1 MAPYADRARIPLRVS
16 RESFGVIAALLVI
29 HLVWGS
35 VYVAIRYVVEDM
47 PALLSIGLRYVV
59 AGALLAAY
67 VAARRGP
74 RRLRVDRRTALGCLF
89 LALLLQVLTNGTTT
103 WAEGAG
109 VQAGPAALLTALA
122 PIAIVLLRLGTGD
135 RPRSVTWVG
144 VVVGF
149 AGLAVLILGGQ
160 AVPGFPLWPSL
171 LIAASAGCWALG
183 SFLQPRLRLPDH
195 TFVTAAYQ
203 LLIGGVVLTVAGVTA
218 GERTDFGFPAA
229 TWWVLAFLTASSIVS
244 YTVYVWLLN
253 HAPIS
258 LVSTH
263 AYVNPVVAVL
273 LGWAW
278 LGEPITWPVVVGGAV
293 VLGGVG
299 LVMAER
305 RRPPEGPRAADRVGG
320 GPAGRPPAPGSW
332 RWPPGGGRA

>member
-1 MAPYADRARIPLRVS
+1 MATYAGRARIPLRVS
-16 RESFGVIAALLVI
+16 RETLGIVGGLLVVY
-29 HLVWGS
+29 LVWGS

-59 AGALLAAY
+59 AGGLLAAY
-67 VAARRGP
+67 LVARGGP
-74 RRLRVDRRTALGCLF
+74 GRLRADRRALLSCLV

-135 RPRSVTWVG
+135 RPRVVTWVG
-144 VVVGF
+144 VVIGF
-149 AGLAVLILGGQ
+149 AGLAVLILGGR

-171 LIAASAGCWALG
+171 LIVASAGCWAVG
-183 SFLQPRLRLPDH
+183 SFLQPRLRLPES
-195 TFVTAAYQ
+195 TFATTAYQ
-203 LLIGGVVLTVAGVTA
+203 LLAGGLVLTLAGVA
-218 GERTDFGFPAA
+218 SGERTDFHFRAE
-229 TWWVLAFLTASSIVS
+229 TWWVLGYLTVSSVVS
-244 YTVYVWLLN
+244 YTAYVWLLR

-278 LGEPITWPVVVGGAV
+278 LGEPITWPVLVGGAV
-293 VLGGVG
+293 VLVAVG

-305 RRPPEGPRAADRVGG
+305 RDLPDEPPVT
-320 GPAGRPPAPGSW
+320 
-332 RWPPGGGRA
+332 

>member
-1 MAPYADRARIPLRVS
+1 MATYADRARIPLRVS
-16 RESFGVIAALLVI
+16 RETWGIAGGLLVVY
-29 HLVWGS
+29 LVWGS

-59 AGALLAAY
+59 AGVLLAAY
-67 VAARRGP
+67 LAARGGP
-74 RRLRVDRRTALGCLF
+74 GRLRADRRALVSCLV
-89 LALLLQVLTNGTTT
+89 LAMLLQVLTNGTTT

-135 RPRSVTWVG
+135 RPRVVTWVG
-144 VVVGF
+144 VVIGF
-149 AGLAVLILGGQ
+149 AGLAVLILGGR

-171 LIAASAGCWALG
+171 LIVASAGCWAVG
-183 SFLQPRLRLPDH
+183 SFLQPRLWLPES
-195 TFVTAAYQ
+195 TFATTAYQ
-203 LLIGGVVLTVAGVTA
+203 LLAGGIVLTLGGLAS
-218 GERTDFGFPAA
+218 GERTDFQFRAE
-229 TWWVLAFLTASSIVS
+229 TWWVLGYLTVSSVVA
-244 YTVYVWLLN
+244 YTAYVWLLR

-273 LGWAW
+273 LGWVW
-278 LGEPITWPVVVGGAV
+278 LGEPITWPVLVGGAV
-293 VLGGVG
+293 VLIAVG

-305 RRPPEGPRAADRVGG
+305 RDLPDEPPVT
-320 GPAGRPPAPGSW
+320 
-332 RWPPGGGRA
+332 

>member
-1 MAPYADRARIPLRVS
+1 MATEVRRARVPLRPS
-16 RESFGVIAALLVI
+16 RDSVAVAGGLLVI
-29 HLVWGS
+29 YLVWGS
-35 VYVAIRYVVEDM
+35 VYVAIRYVVVDV
-47 PALLSIGLRYVV
+47 PALLSIGVRYVV
-59 AGALLAAY
+59 AGAVLAVW

-74 RRLRVDRRTALGCLF
+74 ATLRTDRRAVAGCVL

-135 RPRSVTWVG
+135 PPRPVTWLG
-144 VVVGF
+144 VLVGF
-149 AGLAVLILGGQ
+149 AGLAVLILGGRS
-160 AVPGFPLWPSL
+160 VPGFPIVPSL
-171 LIAASAGCWALG
+171 LIVASAACWAGG
-183 SFLQPRLRLPDH
+183 SFLQPRVRLPVL
-195 TFVTAAYQ
+195 TSVTTAYQ
-203 LLIGGVVLTVAGVTA
+203 LLAGGVVLTVAGLVG
-218 GERTDFGFPAA
+218 GERTSFDFPAA
-229 TWWVLAFLTASSIVS
+229 TWWVLGYLTFSSVVS
-244 YTVYVWLLN
+244 YTTYVWLLR

-293 VLGGVG
+293 VLVAVG

-305 RRPPEGPRAADRVGG
+305 RRLPDEPPVT
-320 GPAGRPPAPGSW
+320 
-332 RWPPGGGRA
+332 

>member
-1 MAPYADRARIPLRVS
+1 MTTCADQVRKSWPLS
-16 RESFGVIAALLVI
+16 RNAALVAAGLLVI
-29 HLVWGS
+29 YVVWGS
-35 VYVAIRYVVEDM
+35 VYVAIRYVVVDV

-59 AGALLAAY
+59 AGLLLAGY
-67 VAARRGP
+67 VAVRRGP
-74 RRLRVDRRTALGCLF
+74 AALRVDRRGVLGCIMLG
-89 LALLLQVLTNGTTT
+89 LLLQVLTNGTTT

-122 PIAIVLLRLGTGD
+122 PIAIVVLRLGTGD
-135 RPRSVTWVG
+135 RPRAVTWVG

-149 AGLAVLILGGQ
+149 VGLGVLILGGQ

-171 LIAASAGCWALG
+171 FIAASAGCWALG
-183 SFLQPRLRLPDH
+183 SFLQPRVRLPEH

-203 LLIGGVVLTVAGVTA
+203 LLTGGVVLTVAGVA
-218 GERTDFGFPAA
+218 GGERTDFGFPAA

-244 YTVYVWLLN
+244 YTVYVWLLH

-278 LGEPITWPVVVGGAV
+278 LGEPITWPVLVGGAV
-293 VLGGVG
+293 VLVAVG

-305 RRPPEGPRAADRVGG
+305 RRLPEEPPV
-320 GPAGRPPAPGSW
+320 S
-332 RWPPGGGRA
+332 

>member
-1 MAPYADRARIPLRVS
+1 V
-16 RESFGVIAALLVI
+16 
-29 HLVWGS
+29 
-35 VYVAIRYVVEDM
+35 
-47 PALLSIGLRYVV
+47 
-59 AGALLAAY
+59 
-67 VAARRGP
+67 
-74 RRLRVDRRTALGCLF
+74 
-89 LALLLQVLTNGTTT
+89 
-103 WAEGAG
+103 
-109 VQAGPAALLTALA
+109 A

-244 YTVYVWLLN
+244 YTVYVWLLH

-293 VLGGVG
+293 VLVAVG

-305 RRPPEGPRAADRVGG
+305 RRLPEGPPV
-320 GPAGRPPAPGSW
+320 S
-332 RWPPGGGRA
+332 